1 MLIPTETRGIGSD
14 HYMSVLVKK
23 KINENLYTLIA
34 YGSVPVLLIDEAT
47 IALQKKSNSFVY

>member
-1 MLIPTETRGIGSD
+1 
-14 HYMSVLVKK
+14 MSVLVKK

-34 YGSVPVLLIDEAT
+34 YESVPVLLIDEAT